1 LEKDGIFTLSDSEFS
16 IAPKLRNQQ
25 KTEEIE
31 VPHLLNCVQYK
42 QNTKLPS
49 IFCLGFGWAGVVL
62 VKLGFDFKQIK
73 LGFVQIKLKFGFH
86 FWRDF
91 ILVHVWYFEKY
102 KYDVCWID
110 KKKNRHI

>member
-42 QNTKLPS
+42 RKYETTLDILLRVWMS
-49 IFCLGFGWAGVVL
+49 RGSFGQVGL
-62 VKLGFDFKQIK
+62 
-73 LGFVQIKLKFGFH
+73 
-86 FWRDF
+86 
-91 ILVHVWYFEKY
+91 
-102 KYDVCWID
+102 
-110 KKKNRHI
+110 